1 MNILFLCSSLNPGKD
16 GVGDYTRRLAGM
28 LRERGHEV
36 CMASLHETPGSLE
49 ASDDEDERVLR
60 LTNGLPWK
68 KRADQLG
75 RFFQSHQPDRAS
87 LQYVPYGFQKKGLPF
102 ALPAW
107 LASAV
112 PVAGWHVMFHELW
125 VGITRSSLWRH
136 KLAGCFQRSIAKNL
150 IRRLKPVAVHTSN
163 PLYLELLQNVGIRAR
178 RLPLFG
184 AIDLDES
191 QQGWMADRLAEVGIT
206 PRNRK
211 EWFVAGMFGSCYP
224 DFPLE
229 RQILG
234 VSTRAFKSKKRI
246 AVFGIGGG
254 VGTGEEWEKRARQV
268 LPGVVVR
275 HFGRQDAARVSAF
288 LQTLDLAMPSTPIE
302 FLGKSSAAASMVLHG
317 ASLDNSYRVDM
328 PEYRHLRL
336 ADWPQEDLFWPLEK
350 VAVEIESSLAAFTP
364 AVISK

>member
-1 MNILFLCSSLNPGKD
+1 MNLLILCSSLNPGKD
-16 GVGDYTRRLAGM
+16 GVGDYTRCLTRA

-36 CMASLHETPGSLE
+36 CMASLHEKPGSLA
-49 ASDDEDERVLR
+49 ASDDDDERVLR
-60 LTNGLPWK
+60 LTNELPWK

-125 VGITRSSLWRH
+125 VGITRSSPWRH
-136 KLAGCFQRSIAKNL
+136 KLAGFFQRGIAKNL
-150 IRRLKPVAVHTSN
+150 ISRLKPLAVHTSN
-163 PLYLELLQNVGIRAR
+163 PLYLELLQNAGIRAK

-191 QQGWMADRLAEVGIT
+191 QQGWMADRLVEMGIT
-206 PRNRK
+206 ACNRK
-211 EWFVAGMFGSCYP
+211 EWFLAGMFGSCYP

-234 VSTRAFKSKKRI
+234 VYTKALQSGKKL
-246 AVFGIGGG
+246 ALFGIGGG
-254 VGTGEEWEKRARQV
+254 VGTGEEWEKRAEKV
-268 LPGVVVR
+268 LPGMVAR
-275 HFGRQDAARVSAF
+275 HFDRQDEARISAL
-288 LQTLDLAMPSTPIE
+288 LQTLDLAMPSTPAE
-302 FLGKSSAAASMVLHG
+302 FLGKSSAAASMALHG
-317 ASLDNSYRVDM
+317 AVLDTSYRVDM
-328 PEYRHLRL
+328 PEYRQLHL
-336 ADWPQEDLFWPLEK
+336 ADWPQDDLFWPLEK
-350 VAVEIESSLAAFTP
+350 VAAEMESSLAAS
-364 AVISK
+364 AALVLSK